1 MVVMTLEADAA
12 ALEIAMADLVVAP
25 GAVAVSAVV
34 VVVLVV
40 VADERHLMFWIA
52 QPCQSA

>member
-34 VVVLVV
+34 VVVVVV